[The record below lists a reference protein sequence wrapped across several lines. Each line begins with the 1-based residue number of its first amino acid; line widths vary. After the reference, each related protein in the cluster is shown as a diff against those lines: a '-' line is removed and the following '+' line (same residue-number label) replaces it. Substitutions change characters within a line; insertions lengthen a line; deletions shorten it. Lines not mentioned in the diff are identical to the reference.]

1 MGKMVLLVSLLAL
14 FLTASHPLPAQVD
27 YSTATLKGT
36 IFDPQ
41 GLLVRGAG
49 VTVKDPGTGW
59 SRVVQTGADGVYRVP
74 LLSPGTY
81 QLEVEASGFTT
92 FAARVSLSVGEMAN
106 YDVHLKLGSVHNG
119 VEVGEEPGAIV
130 AGQTQQANTL
140 GRRQI
145 GALPNLKRLFTDSIF
160 TLPGVSSSEAPR
172 SQTPGFSGFESTGFS
187 IGGSNGRP
195 NLVTLDGGEND
206 MGAGALRT
214 PHVPLDSVQE
224 FQVNRS
230 SFAAEFGFTA
240 GTSVNVVTRGGT
252 NTWHG
257 DAHAFFNDEHTD
269 ASNSFAP
276 RAAGKAFEQDLV
288 AGIALGGPLLKK
300 KLFVFTAYEFLRS
313 DTPEFR
319 SYATSDAAKGI
330 RSDAAQQSYV
340 NQLAASGD
348 PALEAAA
355 AQLQFLLD
363 PRNFP
368 NAANLLAPNT
378 GAFDDWEKDHNWVT
392 RIDYQ
397 PRANDTVAFRFSL
410 TEEDGSRMQVLDP
423 SNAPDD
429 ATLGLRQ
436 DSTLLGAWNHVLGP
450 RWINQ
455 LRLQVV
461 PYSGLDSPPV
471 SPRTAYLRI
480 AGLGQFGGEHYE
492 PFSVDERRFQLEDSL
507 AMLAGRH
514 TVKIGASYRP
524 FHYVVRNELFFGGDF
539 QFWDGAIPIV
549 GGVIQPS
556 SPAYAPLV
564 NFNLAHHLPATGDPA
579 TYLTALE
586 TFDLGLPVA
595 YRQGFGNPQ
604 VSAWEQPLGVYAQDS
619 WTPSR
624 SLTVDFGGRV
634 DVYAPSAPVPRG
646 IYFSPRL
653 GLAWAPGG
661 DQKTVVRAGGG
672 VFVAPIPFFVAY
684 AANLLG
690 DSGRYIN
697 QVATAL
703 SPTDRRIVTLWT
715 MLSGCAPQQPWRC
728 SKHPPF
734 PQLQAADAIAAGFPI
749 GPGQP
754 GRVVSSLRQPYKNNY
769 SVQASLS
776 IERQLGSNT
785 ALGAGYEMY
794 HGVHLQ
800 VGYDANVRETGPID
814 PFVGPIYARVEPDLA
829 QQGTR
834 ASIGSSIY
842 HGMVISL
849 SRRFADGLQFQA
861 NYTFSKA
868 VDDTTDFNSEFM
880 PFRPTRIGL
889 ERALSTFDIRHN
901 FVANA
906 VYATPFRAG
915 EGFASHVMADMT
927 ISPVLYLRSGIPFT
941 LRVPGM
947 QNGTVG
953 ESLWA
958 RPWHAGRNTG
968 IGPNFFSLDLGVAK
982 SFFFDRQA
990 GRRADFVVQGRNI
1003 LNRVNFSAVNDSFP
1017 ANPNPFQVGGETIDL
1032 LNGPYRLHGIR
1043 GLDPSEPLAFKAA
1056 FEPRQVQLG
1065 LRLVF

>member
-1 MGKMVLLVSLLAL
+1 MGKKALLVSPLVLLLAVS
-14 FLTASHPLPAQVD
+14 TPLPAQVD
-27 YSTATLKGT
+27 YSTATVKGT

-41 GLLVRGAG
+41 GLLVPGAK

-59 SRVVQTGADGVYRVP
+59 SRAVQTGADGVYRVP
-74 LLSPGTY
+74 LLLPGTY
-81 QLEVEASGFTT
+81 TLEVEASGFTAL
-92 FAARVSLSVGEMAN
+92 AATVSLSVGEIVN
-106 YDVHLKLGSVHNG
+106 YDVHLKLGSARDTV
-119 VEVGEEPGAIV
+119 VVGEEPGLIL

-145 GALPNLKRLFTDSIF
+145 AELPNLTRLFTDSIF

-187 IGGSNGRP
+187 IGGSNGRQ
-195 NLVTLDGGEND
+195 NLVTIDGGEND

-214 PHVPLDSVQE
+214 PHVPLDSIKE
-224 FQVNRS
+224 LQVNRS

-240 GTSVNVVTRGGT
+240 GTSVDVVTRGGT

-257 DAHAFFNDEHTD
+257 NAHAFFNDEYTD
-269 ASNSFAP
+269 ATNFFAP
-276 RAAGKAFEQDLV
+276 RAPGKAFQQDLV
-288 AGIALGGPLLKK
+288 TGFAAGGPLVRN
-300 KLFVFTAYEFLRS
+300 KLFVFTAYEFIKS
-313 DTPEFR
+313 DAPQFR
-319 SYATSDAAKGI
+319 SYATNDAAKGI
-330 RSDAAQQSYV
+330 RSNPAQQGYV

-348 PALEAAA
+348 PVLEAVA

-368 NAANLLAPNT
+368 NAAALLVPNT
-378 GAFDDWEKDHNWVT
+378 GAFDDWEKDHNGVT

-397 PRANDTVAFRFSL
+397 PRANDTMTFRFSL
-410 TEEDGSRMQVLDP
+410 AEDNGSRMQVLDP

-429 ATLGLRQ
+429 ATLGHRR
-436 DSTLLGAWNHVLGP
+436 DYTLLGAWNHVLSP

-461 PYSGLDSPPV
+461 PYSGLDSTPV
-471 SPRTAYLRI
+471 SPDTAYFRI

-492 PFSVDERRFQLEDSL
+492 PFSVVERRFQLEDSL
-507 AMLAGRH
+507 AMVTGRH
-514 TVKIGASYRP
+514 AVKVGASYRP

-539 QFWDGAIPIV
+539 QFWDGAVPIV
-549 GGVIQPS
+549 GGLIQPT
-556 SPAYAPLV
+556 SPAYVPLL
-564 NFNLAHHLPATGDPA
+564 NFNLAHRWPATGDPA

-586 TFDLGLPVA
+586 AFDLGIPVA

-604 VSAWEQPLGVYAQDS
+604 VSGWEHPLAGYAQDS

-624 SLTVDFGGRV
+624 NLTLDFGGRV
-634 DVYAPSAPVPRG
+634 DVYAPSAPVPRS
-646 IYFSPRL
+646 IYLSPRL
-653 GLAWAPGG
+653 GLAWAPGS

-672 VFVAPIPFFVAY
+672 VFIAPIPFFVAY
-684 AANLLG
+684 VANLLD

-697 QVATAL
+697 QVAAAL
-703 SPTDRRIVTLWT
+703 SPADHRILTLWA
-715 MLSGCAPQQPWRC
+715 MLAGCDPQQPWLC
-728 SKHPPF
+728 SQRPPF
-734 PQLQAADAIAAGFPI
+734 RQLPAADVIAAGFQI

-754 GRVVSSLRQPYKNNY
+754 GRVVSSLRQPYQNNY

-776 IERQLGSNT
+776 IERQLGTNT
-785 ALGAGYEMY
+785 ALELGYQMY
-794 HGVHLQ
+794 HGIHLQ
-800 VGYDANVRETGPID
+800 VPFDTNVTETGLID
-814 PFVGPIYARVEPDLA
+814 PFAGPIYTRTNPDLA
-829 QQGTR
+829 QQGIR

-842 HGMVISL
+842 HGLVVSL
-849 SRRFADGLQFQA
+849 SRRFAGGLQFQV

-868 VDDTTDFNSEFM
+868 MDDTTDFNSEFM
-880 PFRPTRIGL
+880 PFRPTRLGL

-906 VYATPFRAG
+906 VYTTPFKAG
-915 EGFASHVMADMT
+915 GGFVSHMMADAT
-927 ISPVLYLRSGIPFT
+927 ISPVLFLRSGIPFT
-941 LRVPGM
+941 IRVPGM

-968 IGPNFFSLDLGVAK
+968 IGPNFFSLDVEAAK
-982 SFFFDRQA
+982 SFYFDRQA
-990 GRRADFVVQGRNI
+990 GRRIDFVVQGRNI
-1003 LNRVNFSAVNDSFP
+1003 FNRVNFSAVNDCFP
-1017 ANPNPFQVGGETIDL
+1017 ANPNPFQVGGETMDL

-1043 GLDPSEPLAFKAA
+1043 GLDPSEPLGFKAA
-1056 FEPRQVQLG
+1056 FEPRQVQFG
-1065 LRLVF
+1065 LKLVF